1 MKELYNVFYF
11 CPIINLMMDNNE
23 FKIRELALKKI
34 PQGRQGSEFVPAIKY
49 LFEEPE
55 VSLQ

>member
-1 MKELYNVFYF
+1 
-11 CPIINLMMDNNE
+11 MDNNE